1 MPKAADKRH
10 HSRKQKPS
18 AIAPAVA
25 EPAPRVVKIA
35 ATEARQKLLSDGLM
49 NHTIGRLAAIMRN
62 HGTNQPTDNEL
73 DFGIK
78 SFLGLDPSNTAE
90 VLLCTQMVGIHEVA
104 MSMLTRA
111 KMADGLPQMAESGT
125 LAIKLFGMFER
136 QFATLQKSRQPK
148 QIVEV
153 RHEHR
158 HIHAHGTPLPGA
170 RVVGQI
176 EGQPYGTNDPRA
188 LALAPGTA
196 LPGEDAPADLV
207 PVARDAERSLP
218 NPRRCLARRTKR

>member
-1 MPKAADKRH
+1 LFLLRNKSGIRHRPDFFSSSIRGVGVRGAQHPRGTMPKAADKRH

-104 MSMLTRA
+104 MAMLTRA
-111 KMADGLPQMAESGT
+111 KMADGLPQMQESGT
-125 LAIKLFGMFER
+125 LAVKLFGMFER

-158 HIHAHGTPLPGA
+158 HLHAHGTPLPGA
-170 RVVGQI
+170 GVVTQ
-176 EGQPYGTNDPRA
+176 ELADVSSQLFEPPKPR
-188 LALAPGTA
+188 
-196 LPGEDAPADLV
+196 
-207 PVARDAERSLP
+207 S
-218 NPRRCLARRTKR
+218 